1 MRETNFI
8 KQNKEKWKEF
18 ERILEFKEKDPDKL
32 NDLFVQIT
40 DDLSYSRT
48 YYPNRSV
55 RVYLNN
61 LAQQIFYSIYKNKRV
76 KFGRFLY
83 FWTDEL
89 PQLVYNAREAFRVS
103 FAIFIL
109 SMMIGMLSCKMNPE
123 FPRIMLGDYYVD
135 MTIANI
141 DSGDPMAIYKERGEL
156 DMSLSITANNLY
168 VAFLTFGLGLFFGI
182 GSAGVLISNGVML
195 GAFQYFFI
203 EKGLFLESFLTIWT
217 HGTLEISA
225 IVIAGAAGM
234 TMGQGLTFPGTLTR
248 LQAFQVSARRGLK
261 IMFGIAPIIIL
272 AGFIEGYLTRY
283 TETPDV
289 IRGVFIFACLAFVIG
304 YFVIYPVVKAR
315 EGFDKPI
322 KDTELPPDNTQ
333 KISFDR
339 IKSSGEIFADI
350 FVFYKK
356 ILKEILL
363 VSVAAGV
370 LFCVFSY
377 FTSLVPIDELFSHPN
392 PSNVFEAFF
401 GALSVIGQYFYK
413 ESIPFLPLANLLI
426 FGMVVFVPLTYLVKF
441 PDPKRF
447 ADKKWTFYLINYL
460 KILFPIALILLML
473 MTSAWYTVL
482 LFTFIAPILF
492 LWMFVNYWENV
503 NIVQGLGKTI
513 SLISGNFGVLIGL
526 YLLLVLIGVLF
537 YAFTDAG
544 LLWFFFDMIGW
555 NLSFE
560 QTMMDQI
567 LSMMLA
573 FTSIFFISLIYIIMA
588 IGGGLVY
595 FTLLEIEEAPSLK
608 EQIKYI
614 GLRRRIQGMDAEG

>member
-8 KQNKEKWKEF
+8 KQNKDKWKEF

-61 LAQQIFYSIYKNKRV
+61 LAQQVFYSIYKNKRV

-89 PQLVYNAREAFRVS
+89 PQLVYNARDAFRMS
-103 FAIFIL
+103 FAIFVL

-123 FPRIMLGDYYVD
+123 FPRIILGDAYVD

-141 DSGDPMAIYKERGEL
+141 DSGDPMAVYKEKGEFG
-156 DMSLSITANNLY
+156 MSLGITANNLY
-168 VAFLTFGLGLFFGI
+168 VAFLTFGLGIFFGI
-182 GSAGVLISNGVML
+182 GSAGILISNGVMV

-203 EKGLFLESFLTIWT
+203 EKGVFLESFLTIWT

-225 IVIAGAAGM
+225 IIIAGAAGM
-234 TMGQGLTFPGTLTR
+234 TMGQGLAFPGTLTR
-248 LQAFQVSARRGLK
+248 LQAFQISARRGLK
-261 IMFGIAPIIIL
+261 IMFGIAPIIIM

-283 TETPDV
+283 TETPDIV
-289 IRGVFIFACLAFVIG
+289 SAIFIFLCLAFVIG
-304 YFVIYPVVKAR
+304 YFIIYPVMKAR
-315 EGFDKPI
+315 RGFAKPI

-339 IKSSGEIFADI
+339 IKTSGEIFADI

-356 ILKEILL
+356 ILREIMLL
-363 VSVAAGV
+363 ALGAGLV
-370 LFCVFSY
+370 FCAFSY
-377 FTSLVPIDELFSHPN
+377 VTSIEDIDRLFSHPTQL
-392 PSNVFEAFF
+392 F
-401 GALSVIGQYFYK
+401 GALTVIRQYFVNDAL
-413 ESIPFLPLANLLI
+413 PFLPIANFLI
-426 FGMVVFVPLTYLVKF
+426 FTTVAFVPLTYLVKF
-441 PDPKRF
+441 PDPQKY
-447 ADKKWTFYLINYL
+447 AEKKWTFYAINYL
-460 KILFPIALILLML
+460 KMLFPATLISLII
-473 MTSAWYTVL
+473 MTGAWYTFL
-482 LFTFIAPILF
+482 LFTFIAPIIY
-492 LWMFVNYWENV
+492 LWMFVNYWEEI
-503 NIVQGLGKTI
+503 NIFQGLGKTF

-526 YLLLVLIGVLF
+526 YVLLVLIGILF
-537 YAFTDAG
+537 YGFMDTTF
-544 LLWFFFDMIGW
+544 LWFFFDMIGW
-555 NLSFE
+555 NLSLE
-560 QTMMDQI
+560 QNTMDEV
-567 LSMMLA
+567 LSMLLA
-573 FTSIFFISLIYIIMA
+573 FSSIFFMTLIYTIMT
-588 IGGGLVY
+588 IGGGLLY

-614 GLRRRIQGMDAEG
+614 GVRKRIQGMEAEG